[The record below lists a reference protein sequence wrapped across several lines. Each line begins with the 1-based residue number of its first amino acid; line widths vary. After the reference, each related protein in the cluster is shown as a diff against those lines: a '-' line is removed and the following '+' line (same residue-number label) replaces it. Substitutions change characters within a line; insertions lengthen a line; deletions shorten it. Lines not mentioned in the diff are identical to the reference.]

1 MSGKKTKVS
10 CHLVTRGTNK
20 ANVKAIDD
28 MTVPDPEP
36 VVGKKIIEEAME
48 EDTEDEG
55 QSENS

>member
-1 MSGKKTKVS
+1 
-10 CHLVTRGTNK
+10 
-20 ANVKAIDD
+20 

-36 VVGKKIIEEAME
+36 VAGKKIIEEAME